1 MRTQIIMK
9 TMALL
14 LVYFFAVHTTMAQEK
29 TEVDHSYKPLTLK
42 LNEDGSKY
50 IRFIMWHQIWATTGN
65 LEAENR
71 QRQIT
76 PSIRRSR
83 FLAFAQ
89 VSPKFMILTHFG
101 LNSLSPTNLTSLGS
115 NGDSPQ
121 MFLHDA
127 WGEFKVHD
135 AVYVG
140 AGLHYWKGLTRLSNQ
155 STLNLMTLDQSRPFV
170 AWHSLGITDQFARH
184 LGIYAKGQIDKFDY
198 RIALNAPLRNTIGA
212 GIDFGM
218 KESGLTYNGVTTAT
232 EDGDQT
238 GNTVIEGYFRYNIF
252 DKESTKLPYAVGT
265 YLGKKKV
272 LAIGAGFYAH
282 PNGMYTAE
290 SDTTGV
296 HSGVGHFA
304 LDIFADM
311 PVGSNGDAANA
322 YLALMNFNYG
332 ENYVSRWAGTGTALI
347 AQAGYYLNSAKI
359 MPYVGFNYGAYQ
371 GYDDPVTALNVG
383 MNYFINGH
391 FAKLTLEYHRI
402 AGDVREGAII
412 TQDDAISQI
421 RLQMHIFL

>member
-1 MRTQIIMK
+1 MRIIPITK
-9 TMALL
+9 TLVLSLL
-14 LVYFFAVHTTMAQEK
+14 CFFAVHTMTAQEK
-29 TEVDHSYKPLTLK
+29 SEIDHSYKPLTLK
-42 LNEDGSKY
+42 LSEDGKKY
-50 IRFIMWHQIWATTGN
+50 VRFIMWHQLWATTNN
-65 LEAENR
+65 LEAEGAKF
-71 QRQIT
+71 QLT

-89 VSPKFMILTHFG
+89 VSPKFMLLTHFG
-101 LNSLSPTNLTSLGS
+101 LNSLTPGNMTSLGS

-135 AVYVG
+135 AVYIG
-140 AGLHYWKGLTRLSNQ
+140 AGLHYWKGMTRLSNQ

-184 LGIYAKGQIDKFDY
+184 LGVYAKGQVDKFDY
-198 RIALNAPLRNTIGA
+198 RLALNSPLRNTIGA
-212 GIDFGM
+212 GKDYGT
-218 KESGLTYNGVTTAT
+218 KGSGLTYTGVSTPT
-232 EDGDQT
+232 EGGDPT

-252 DKESTKLPYAVGT
+252 DKESTKLPFAVGT

-272 LAIGAGFYAH
+272 LALGAGFYAH
-282 PNGMYTAE
+282 PNGMVD
-290 SDTTGV
+290 STGV

-304 LDIFADM
+304 LDAFLDM
-311 PVGSNGDAANA
+311 PVGANGDAVNT
-322 YLALMNFNYG
+322 YLAFMNFNYG

-359 MPYVGFNYGAYQ
+359 MPYVGFNYGGYQ

-391 FAKLTLEYHRI
+391 FAKVTLEYHRI
-402 AGDVREGAII
+402 AGDVREGAIA
-412 TQDDAISQI
+412 TQADAISQI